1 MLSNEQEQL
10 LQQSQTAFD
19 AYYDA
24 LGASL
29 VNFVER
35 LGIQPAHEV
44 LTSRCPTWTPRCAR
58 RCASRWHACM
68 PR

>member
-24 LGASL
+24 LGAS
-29 VNFVER
+29 
-35 LGIQPAHEV
+35 
-44 LTSRCPTWTPRCAR
+44 
-58 RCASRWHACM
+58 RW
-68 PR
+68 

>member
-10 LQQSQTAFD
+10 LQQSQAGFD

-35 LGIQPAHEV
+35 LGI
-44 LTSRCPTWTPRCAR
+44 
-58 RCASRWHACM
+58 
-68 PR
+68 